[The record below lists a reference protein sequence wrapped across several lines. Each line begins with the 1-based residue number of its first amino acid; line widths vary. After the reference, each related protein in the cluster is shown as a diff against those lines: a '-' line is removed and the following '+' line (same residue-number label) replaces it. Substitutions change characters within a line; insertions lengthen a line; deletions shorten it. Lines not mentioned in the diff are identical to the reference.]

1 MKKCHRNREIP
12 VVHLKRFS
20 LVKIFAH
27 KIFTSQKLKIGFW
40 GKKAVLVIF

>member
-27 KIFTSQKLKIGFW
+27 KIFTTQKKN
-40 GKKAVLVIF
+40 KYSKPPP